1 MGRITKLRKS
11 NDYVEM
17 IRWVINV
24 DEVERYMMKKGWTG
38 NKNLDRMGFRK
49 EIYKMVGKEMIWRV
63 KELWDTF
70 LDGVDFEEYEK
81 GEYIDDWDIAIGM
94 MVAHMMGWS
103 WDFEEEEEEEED

>member
-17 IRWVINV
+17 IRWIINV

-49 EIYKMVGKEMIWRV
+49 EIYKMVGERV
-63 KELWDTF
+63 VGHVF
-70 LDGVDFEEYEK
+70 
-81 GEYIDDWDIAIGM
+81 
-94 MVAHMMGWS
+94 GWGR
-103 WDFEEEEEEEED
+103 F

>member
-17 IRWVINV
+17 IRWIINV

-81 GEYIDDWDIAIGM
+81 DKKRRLGEEAVNPHRM
-94 MVAHMMGWS
+94 R
-103 WDFEEEEEEEED
+103 FKKLER